1 MEQAMRGQ
9 IGQPAACMIEN
20 KESPPRRLKLC
31 DYGPR
36 PDGSSVLPGRGSA
49 AGCFELCHPTKI
61 VDNFVKKYL
70 DMCSQA
76 ASMRS
81 RNKTITNEAVKNS
94 KESMTCNESPWP
106 GATFAILAV
115 QPARLWSNALQ
126 HVSPSRIST
135 DVRS

>member
-36 PDGSSVLPGRGSA
+36 PGGFSALPGLASE
-49 AGCFELCHPTKI
+49 AGCFELCHPTKN

-70 DMCSQA
+70 DMCRQA

-81 RNKTITNEAVKNS
+81 RNRTITNEAVKNLT
-94 KESMTCNESPWP
+94 ESMTCDAVPCVA
-106 GATFAILAV
+106 GIFAT
-115 QPARLWSNALQ
+115 PPEPSRRLWSNAPQ
-126 HVSPSRIST
+126 HGLPSRILT